1 MDFYPDMNLEFKSSF
16 TKTNQFLANTQD
28 ETLLPQMGLAA
39 RNLLNLEQMTKLHE
53 IRKRHLKKGHQR
65 EGFHWD

>member
-16 TKTNQFLANTQD
+16 VKTNQFLANTQD

-39 RNLLNLEQMTKLHE
+39 RNLLNLEQMTKLRE
-53 IRKRHLKKGHQR
+53 IRKRHLKKGRQR